1 MLHEQTKIYGD
12 SDSIT
17 DVFYSFWWTIFVA
30 YLDDYKL
37 DDIMNI
43 HSVNVR

>member
-12 SDSIT
+12 SDSII

-30 YLDDYKL
+30 YLVDYKL